1 MSDEIKRLVDHFNSF
16 IATSNTNKTFSAQEF
31 VAYMEPVFAQ
41 CGYREKP
48 APDKQLKI
56 LIVRDD
62 AAGDFILFSP
72 FLRESFFRQSAQGED
87 FVPEVSPPAVPRQ
100 NRSLFLS

>member
-56 LIVRDD
+56 LILSRRQLTDSEQIILLWVLMQRMDLLLLK
-62 AAGDFILFSP
+62 AGKS
-72 FLRESFFRQSAQGED
+72 
-87 FVPEVSPPAVPRQ
+87 
-100 NRSLFLS
+100 